1 MNDDI
6 DQNVVFQDN
15 KNAELPRYRLREVLG
30 RGGIAEVY
38 RAYDEAAEMDV
49 AIKVLHDF
57 LADDE
62 GMIEAFEREAFLMRS
77 VDHRGVVQIYGTTE
91 VEGRPAI
98 VMELCDGG
106 DLHERIARRGVFSE
120 EDAIG
125 IISGILEALAACHE
139 QGIIHRDIK
148 PHNVMF
154 DATDRPKL
162 IDFGIAQAE
171 DRTGRWRQPF
181 PESTTTMTAR
191 YSTTSARMLGIC
203 LSAR

>member
-62 GMIEAFEREAFLMRS
+62 GDDRGIRAGGVSYEERRPSGRRPDLR
-77 VDHRGVVQIYGTTE
+77 DNRG
-91 VEGRPAI
+91 
-98 VMELCDGG
+98 
-106 DLHERIARRGVFSE
+106 
-120 EDAIG
+120 
-125 IISGILEALAACHE
+125 
-139 QGIIHRDIK
+139 
-148 PHNVMF
+148 
-154 DATDRPKL
+154 
-162 IDFGIAQAE
+162 
-171 DRTGRWRQPF
+171 
-181 PESTTTMTAR
+181 
-191 YSTTSARMLGIC
+191 
-203 LSAR
+203 